1 MITSPASISSWT
13 AWMVSSCFSR
23 CCVEPRSSMARA
35 RWTGSTVQVIW
46 NYEAVIC
53 CNTGVSWW
61 QWHVNKHHK
70 TSTKTREIIENS
82 AQPSQVH
89 HSQSFEALAQLAA
102 PEAPTTSPPF
112 TGRGFKSISKSGNGQ
127 ALSSRFSDGAG
138 PEPLK
143 DQASRFGT
151 SEMQTKHVCANLI
164 LAKSCQIHFNF
175 HLNWRWKLKNI

>member
-89 HSQSFEALAQLAA
+89 HSQSFEALASHWFDPRQCIGILWYSSWRCGCLWWWRSWQEYLLSHSGHCSGLLLSQLGRFGWIWGTMGV
-102 PEAPTTSPPF
+102 PTT
-112 TGRGFKSISKSGNGQ
+112 T
-127 ALSSRFSDGAG
+127 
-138 PEPLK
+138 
-143 DQASRFGT
+143 
-151 SEMQTKHVCANLI
+151 
-164 LAKSCQIHFNF
+164 
-175 HLNWRWKLKNI
+175 